1 MNETN
6 VESSAEQFSFL
17 DFVGQ
22 AQTIWSII
30 VFCIFVLF
38 FSVSLIAFRRNINR
52 ISMSKIKD
60 FKKAKKYIPEIYVE
74 LNDNMENLR
83 CFFFATRWK
92 LKLVKKY
99 NLLFRGYVGK
109 QLKSAYKHKIKF
121 YISPFHSMKK
131 VNSIISQTRRVLESF
146 RDEREINR
154 EQMGDFY
161 FVISGLSYDC
171 LNRVNELLNMCSMVE
186 CKNMI
191 IVGSAG
197 NGKTS
202 LMCRATE
209 MAMANKYPCLL
220 INSRDVEVNT
230 VDFIVNKLPLL
241 GKVKSHPTWF
251 LRVINRLLWLKRKH
265 LFIVIDAIN
274 ENDREVFL
282 KTIGDVCDYFD
293 KYSQVKIL
301 MSCRSEY
308 FNSRYQKT
316 FENAEDKPTVFNLST
331 SNYDSRAIKRFFRV
345 YREHYNVPNFFSQNV
360 KNKLSKSLFLMRI
373 FFEVNSNREPNH
385 LEFQD
390 AEIYKQYVERVAADN
405 PKVDLQKVLNQIV
418 DAMIAQN
425 SYDRVEFSEI
435 NLPLL
440 EKEAFLKL
448 LDNNLL
454 INKTIISGV
463 GISEHSTEYLFFIFD
478 EFRDYCIA
486 RRLLILAEK
495 DNDSE
500 YSTFF
505 KLIEKMYINTLS
517 PIEGMLKYAYYHF
530 KIQRASELCNKI
542 LSLHGTS
549 KIQQINFRRSNDR
562 NKTYFFDDFGVALI
576 FMSGKDFET
585 FEDEYIKKSIKESI
599 DSHMQIL
606 FFLLNNDIC
615 NDNPGISYYL
625 NILFAEKDFEFIENI
640 ILKLLERDSYNYE
653 APRYIDHIYDRLDYL
668 VEKNG
673 DISGSLKELLI
684 IIFSYDR
691 GEWYYIDNE
700 PIFFEETVYDDLI
713 GKVQSSELK
722 EKISKLKERE
732 FAPQESTA
740 EDILLAIKKM
750 LGEGWGE

>member
-6 VESSAEQFSFL
+6 VGNTMEQFSLL
-17 DFVGQ
+17 DFIGQ
-22 AQTIWSII
+22 VQTIWSIVAFC
-30 VFCIFVLF
+30 VFLLF
-38 FSVSLIAFRRNINR
+38 FSVSLIIFRQKINR
-52 ISMSKIKD
+52 LSMSQIKD
-60 FKKAKKYIPEIYVE
+60 FRKAKKYIPEIYIE
-74 LNDNMENLR
+74 LNDNMEHLR

-92 LKLVKKY
+92 RRIIRKY
-99 NLLFRGYVGK
+99 NWMFRGYVGK
-109 QLKSAYKHKIKF
+109 QLKTAYKREIKF
-121 YISPFHSMKK
+121 YILPFSSMKK
-131 VNSIISQTRRVLESF
+131 IKSIISQTKHVLESF

-154 EQMGDFY
+154 EQLGDFY

-171 LNRVNELLNMCSMVE
+171 LNKVKELSDMCSMVE
-186 CKNMI
+186 RKNMI

-209 MAMANKYPCLL
+209 MAISNKYPCLL
-220 INSRDVEVNT
+220 INSRDVEVNI
-230 VDFIVNKLPLL
+230 VDYIVEKLPLL
-241 GKVKSHPTWF
+241 GKVKNHPVWF
-251 LRVINRLLWLKRKH
+251 LKVINALLWLKRKH
-265 LFIVIDAIN
+265 FFIVIDAIN
-274 ENDREVFL
+274 ENDRDVFL
-282 KTIGDVCDYFD
+282 KTIGNVCDYFE

-316 FENAEDKPTVFNLST
+316 FENAENKPTVFNLST
-331 SNYDSRAIKRFFRV
+331 SNYDERAIKRFFHV

-405 PKVDLQKVLNQIV
+405 PNVDLQKVLNQIV
-418 DAMIAQN
+418 DVMIAQN
-425 SYDRVEFSEI
+425 SYDRVEFSEV
-435 NLPLL
+435 NLPLS

-463 GISEHSTEYLFFIFD
+463 GISEHSTEYLYFIFD

-486 RRLLILAEK
+486 RRLIILAEK

-500 YSTFF
+500 YSNFF
-505 KLIEKMYINTLS
+505 KIIEKMHINILS

-530 KIQRASELCNKI
+530 KTQRASELCNKI

-549 KIQQINFRRSNDR
+549 KIQQINFRRSNER
-562 NKTYFFDDFGVALI
+562 NRTYFFDDFGVALI

-585 FEDEYIKKSIKESI
+585 YENEYIKKSMKTSIESHI
-599 DSHMQIL
+599 QIL

-625 NILFAEKDFEFIENI
+625 NIVLSEKDFEFIENVI
-640 ILKLLERDSYNYE
+640 IKLLERDPYDYE

-668 VEKNG
+668 FEKNG
-673 DISGSLKELLI
+673 DISDRLKELLL
-684 IIFSYDR
+684 IIFAYDG
-691 GEWYYIDNE
+691 GEWYYINNE
-700 PIFFEETVYDDLI
+700 PIFFDEVVYDELI
-713 GKVQSSELK
+713 SKVQSAELK

-732 FAPQESTA
+732 FANQESTA
-740 EDILLAIKKM
+740 EDILTAIKKM
-750 LGEGWGE
+750 LGDGWGE

>member
-1 MNETN
+1 MK
-6 VESSAEQFSFL
+6 
-17 DFVGQ
+17 
-22 AQTIWSII
+22 
-30 VFCIFVLF
+30 
-38 FSVSLIAFRRNINR
+38 
-52 ISMSKIKD
+52 KIK
-60 FKKAKKYIPEIYVE
+60 
-74 LNDNMENLR
+74 
-83 CFFFATRWK
+83 
-92 LKLVKKY
+92 
-99 NLLFRGYVGK
+99 
-109 QLKSAYKHKIKF
+109 
-121 YISPFHSMKK
+121 
-131 VNSIISQTRRVLESF
+131 SIISQTRHVLESF
-146 RDEREINR
+146 RDEREIDR
-154 EQMGDFY
+154 EQWGDFY

-171 LNRVNELLNMCSMVE
+171 LNKVKELSDMCSMVE
-186 CKNMI
+186 RKNMI

-209 MAMANKYPCLL
+209 MAIANKYPCLL
-220 INSRDVEVNT
+220 INSRDVEVNI
-230 VDFIVNKLPLL
+230 VDYIVEKLPLL
-241 GKVKSHPTWF
+241 GKVKNHPVWF
-251 LRVINRLLWLKRKH
+251 LKVINALLWLKRKH
-265 LFIVIDAIN
+265 FFIVIDAIN

-282 KTIGDVCDYFD
+282 KTIGNVCDYFE

-316 FENAEDKPTVFNLST
+316 FENAENKPTVFNLST
-331 SNYDSRAIKRFFRV
+331 SNYDERAIKRFFHV

-373 FFEVNSNREPNH
+373 FFEVNSNRESNH

-405 PKVDLQKVLNQIV
+405 PNVDLQKVLNQIV
-418 DAMIAQN
+418 DVMIAQN
-425 SYDRVEFSEI
+425 SYDRVEFSEV
-435 NLPLL
+435 NLPLS

-463 GISEHSTEYLFFIFD
+463 GISEHSTEYLYFIFD

-486 RRLLILAEK
+486 RRLIILAEK

-500 YSTFF
+500 YSNFF
-505 KLIEKMYINTLS
+505 KIIEKMHINILS

-530 KIQRASELCNKI
+530 KKQRASELCNKI

-549 KIQQINFRRSNDR
+549 KIQQINFRRSNER
-562 NKTYFFDDFGVALI
+562 NRTYFFDDFGVALI

-585 FEDEYIKKSIKESI
+585 YENEYIKKSMKTSIESHI
-599 DSHMQIL
+599 QIL

-625 NILFAEKDFEFIENI
+625 NNVLFEKDFEFIENVI
-640 ILKLLERDSYNYE
+640 IKLLERDPYDYE

-668 VEKNG
+668 FEKNG
-673 DISGSLKELLI
+673 DISNRLKELLI
-684 IIFSYDR
+684 IIFAYDG
-691 GEWYYIDNE
+691 GEWYYINNE
-700 PIFFEETVYDDLI
+700 PIFFDEVVYDELI
-713 GKVQSSELK
+713 SKVQSAELK

-732 FAPQESTA
+732 CANQESTA
-740 EDILLAIKKM
+740 EDILTVIKKM
-750 LGEGWGE
+750 LGDGWGE